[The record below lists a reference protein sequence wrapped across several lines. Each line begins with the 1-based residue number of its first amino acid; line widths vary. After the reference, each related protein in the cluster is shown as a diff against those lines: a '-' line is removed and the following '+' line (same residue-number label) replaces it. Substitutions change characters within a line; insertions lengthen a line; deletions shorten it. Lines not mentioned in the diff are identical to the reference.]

1 MGGGASC
8 KVIGAT
14 FDNLITFIIRTV
26 NSPKVT
32 LKYEKKFFGPHDLGF
47 HKRFFFLGTAGG
59 GRVAFNYFCHSN

>member
-47 HKRFFFLGTAGG
+47 HKRFFFLGTA
-59 GRVAFNYFCHSN
+59 

>member
-32 LKYEKKFFGPHDLGF
+32 LKYEKKFFGPHDLVF

-59 GRVAFNYFCHSN
+59 SG